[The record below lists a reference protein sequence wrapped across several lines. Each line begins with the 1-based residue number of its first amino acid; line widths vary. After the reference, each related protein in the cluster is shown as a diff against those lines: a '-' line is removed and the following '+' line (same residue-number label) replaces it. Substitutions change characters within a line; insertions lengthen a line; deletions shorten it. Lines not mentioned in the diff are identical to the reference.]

1 MESIAFYLLKSA
13 AWLAGFALVYLLFL
27 RKERFFRLKRAYLV
41 AGVVMSLLLPLITV
55 HYRVELPAPV
65 VQETQA
71 ANHGS
76 DTGACSRCGA
86 A

>member
-1 MESIAFYLLKSA
+1 MRLYLLKSA
-13 AWLAGFALVYLLFL
+13 AWLAGFTLVYLLFL

-41 AGVVMSLLLPLITV
+41 AGIVLSLLLPLLTV

-65 VQETQA
+65 VQEAQVGTDITQT
-71 ANHGS
+71 S
-76 DTGACSRCGA
+76 GAWSCCGA